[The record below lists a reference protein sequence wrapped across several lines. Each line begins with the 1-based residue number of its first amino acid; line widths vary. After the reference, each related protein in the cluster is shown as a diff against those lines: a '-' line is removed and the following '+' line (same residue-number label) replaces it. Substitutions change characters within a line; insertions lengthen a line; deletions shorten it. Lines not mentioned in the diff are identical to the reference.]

1 MLGAS
6 TLEGLLAD
14 PEGELKKV
22 LLYHVADGKLMEDDL
37 ECGLELPMLSPDPFI
52 SDYSNTVCQELGKY
66 QIGNGNVFGMW
77 PLIIEADLETCNGVI
92 HVVDDVLIPKP
103 DNGN

>member
-1 MLGAS
+1 MVDTREAAEAEAVGNIFNGSAVLPAWQKMPAS
-6 TLEGLLAD
+6 L
-14 PEGELKKV
+14 V
-22 LLYHVADGKLMEDDL
+22 LLQN
-37 ECGLELPMLSPDPFI
+37 ELPMLSPDPFAN
-52 SDYSNTVCQELGKY
+52 DFSNTVCQELGKY